1 MTFVNTF
8 DFLHLSETYLNSK
21 LLTDDKNSQITG
33 YKTSITS
40 ITITIAKADH
50 PTNVVKENVVEYV
63 LMTKIH
69 YL

>member
-21 LLTDDKNSQITG
+21 LLTDDKNLQITG
-33 YKTSITS
+33 YS
-40 ITITIAKADH
+40 IAKADH
-50 PTNVVKENVVEYV
+50 PTNVVKEKVVEYV